1 MAVITISRQFGSGGE
16 IIAQLVAQKLDYLLI
31 NKASISE
38 KLQKYGISEPELT
51 LFDEKKIKLNGN
63 DNAVELETHYH
74 RYLEALHEFL
84 FDLAIRENLVILG
97 RAGQILFKDFP
108 PALHVKIV
116 APLKN
121 RIERVQK
128 LYNLDEAAAARLIS
142 EQDRDRQEYLRY
154 VFGYSWYD
162 LDLYH
167 MVINTGILGLE
178 EASVLVV
185 EASRLKNTTDN
196 LAVEDFEEQIAHEG
210 SQVIPILDAAGNP
223 PAFAHPSEEEFAKM
237 LDFYQIKWLYEPKT
251 FPLEW
256 DSEGNITEAF
266 SPDFY
271 LPDQDLFVELT
282 TQKQKLVWR
291 KNKKIRRLKE
301 LNPDVNIKIIY
312 GRDYRGLL
320 QKYGIEEKD
329 NTQESGDSSQ
339 V

>member
-16 IIAQLVAQKLDYLLI
+16 RIAQMVSQKLDYLLI
-31 NKASISE
+31 NKAVISE
-38 KLQKYGISEPELT
+38 KLQKYGITEPEFT
-51 LFDEKKIKLNGN
+51 LFDEKKIKINRD
-63 DNAVELETHYH
+63 DNVDELETHYH
-74 RYLEALHEFL
+74 LYLEALHEFL
-84 FDLAIRENLVILG
+84 FDLAIRKNLVILG

-108 PALHVKIV
+108 PALHIKII

-121 RIERVQK
+121 RLERAQK

-142 EQDRDRQEYLRY
+142 EQDHDRQEYLRY

-167 MVINTGILGLE
+167 LVINTGMMGLE
-178 EASVLVV
+178 EAGVLIV
-185 EASRLKNTTDN
+185 EASRLKSTTDN
-196 LAVEDFEEQIAHEG
+196 VSVEDFEEKTIYENSQIT
-210 SQVIPILDAAGNP
+210 PILDAAGNP
-223 PAFAHPSEEEFAKM
+223 PVFAHPSEEEFAKM

-271 LPDQDLFVELT
+271 LPEQDLFVELT

-291 KNKKIRRLKE
+291 KNKKIRRMKE

-320 QKYGIEEKD
+320 QKYGIEEKGEPG
-329 NTQESGDSSQ
+329 TPR
-339 V
+339 